1 MATSPDKRSSRA
13 SGGRSAP
20 ARRLGT
26 SEARAAFSELVGD
39 LASHTEAAP
48 SLADNAVEV
57 GPHRTGG
64 VWLVP
69 EVDAQGALDRIETL
83 QAQIDELEDE
93 VENVALGLWIA
104 ERLEHSDGKRIPASQ
119 VIREL
124 GFGDLAK
131 DLPEWPE

>member
-1 MATSPDKRSSRA
+1 MATGPTKRSSRA
-13 SGGRSAP
+13 SGRRSAP

-26 SEARAAFSELVGD
+26 SEARAAFSELVGN
-39 LASHTEAAP
+39 LASHTAAAP

-57 GPHRTGG
+57 GPHRKGG

-83 QAQIDELEDE
+83 QAKVAELEDE
-93 VENVALGLWIA
+93 VENVALGLLIA
-104 ERLEHSDGKRIPASQ
+104 ERLEHSDGKTIPASR

-124 GFGDLAK
+124 GFGDLAE
-131 DLPEWPE
+131 DLPEE